1 MFPEVWE
8 LQRFQ
13 REKVKVT
20 QDRASIQV
28 LNNTPF
34 WGTVNGD
41 DTDLVAF
48 RHKEVKSTA
57 WQRELQIGSN
67 KPQISAVA
75 CT

>member
-1 MFPEVWE
+1 MFPKVWE

-13 REKVKVT
+13 RAKVKVT
-20 QDRASIQV
+20 QDRPSIQV
-28 LNNTPF
+28 LNS
-34 WGTVNGD
+34 TVNGD
-41 DTDLVAF
+41 DIDLVAF

-57 WQRELQIGSN
+57 WQRELQVGSN